1 MKLLLLTCDLVIVA
15 VYGLLCAAL
24 FPAQAGQIVIILLF
38 FLAVRVFALSVH
50 DALSIGNLLLLV
62 ALRRY
67 QPIVL
72 VALYLLYTAL
82 YFYLSMKEQRQHALT
97 QENTRLQI
105 DAQQARRYRL
115 LQQRYENQT
124 ALNARLQERQ
134 RIAQD
139 VHDLLG
145 HSVAASIW
153 QLEAARKVLPTQP
166 DRADAMVAGAADA
179 LRQGMERIRSAV
191 HKMRA
196 EVPNLNAQEMALI
209 IERSRRD
216 SGLQV
221 IADIQESELP
231 LTPAQWEALNANL
244 TEALGNV
251 LRHAHA
257 RQVRIA
263 LQMLPGMVRLEVAD
277 DGVGAR
283 DMVEGMGV
291 SGMRERAA
299 ALGGSLMMRGD
310 QGMQVITLLPREG
323 DAA

>member
-1 MKLLLLTCDLVIVA
+1 
-15 VYGLLCAAL
+15 
-24 FPAQAGQIVIILLF
+24 
-38 FLAVRVFALSVH
+38 
-50 DALSIGNLLLLV
+50 
-62 ALRRY
+62 
-67 QPIVL
+67 
-72 VALYLLYTAL
+72 
-82 YFYLSMKEQRQHALT
+82 
-97 QENTRLQI
+97 
-105 DAQQARRYRL
+105 
-115 LQQRYENQT
+115 
-124 ALNARLQERQ
+124 
-134 RIAQD
+134 
-139 VHDLLG
+139 
-145 HSVAASIW
+145 
-153 QLEAARKVLPTQP
+153 
-166 DRADAMVAGAADA
+166 
-179 LRQGMERIRSAV
+179 MERIRSAV

-209 IERSRRD
+209 IERFRRD

>member
-1 MKLLLLTCDLVIVA
+1 MKLLLLACDLVIVT

-24 FPAQAGQIVIILLF
+24 FPLHVGHVVVILLF
-38 FLAVRVFALSVH
+38 FLAVRVLALSVH
-50 DALSIGNLLLLV
+50 DALSVGNLFLLH
-62 ALRRY
+62 ALRHY
-67 QPIVL
+67 QPVVL
-72 VALYLLYTAL
+72 VVLYLLYIAL

-105 DAQQARRYRL
+105 DAQQARHYRL
-115 LQQRYENQT
+115 LQQRYENQMT
-124 ALNARLQERQ
+124 LNARLQERQ

-145 HSVAASIW
+145 HSVAASIL
-153 QLEAARKVLPTQP
+153 QLEAARKVMPTQP
-166 DRADAMVAGAADA
+166 ERADAMVVTATDA

-191 HKMRA
+191 HNMRA
-196 EVPNLNAQEMALI
+196 EAPDLSAQEMALI
-209 IERSRRD
+209 IERFRRD

-221 IADIQESELP
+221 IADIQDSEQP

-257 RQVRIA
+257 SQVHIS

-277 DGVGAR
+277 NGVGAQ
-283 DMVEGMGV
+283 DMVEGMGL
-291 SGMRERAA
+291 SGMRERTA
-299 ALGGSLMMRGD
+299 ALGGSLMVRGD

-323 DAA
+323 EA

>member
-38 FLAVRVFALSVH
+38 FLAGVCCRH
-50 DALSIGNLLLLV
+50 DAVQANLLLV
-62 ALRRY
+62 TLRRY

-209 IERSRRD
+209 IERSRD
-216 SGLQV
+216 SACS
-221 IADIQESELP
+221 IADTAERRRSP
-231 LTPAQWEALNANL
+231 RTGEALNANL
-244 TEALGNV
+244 T
-251 LRHAHA
+251 
-257 RQVRIA
+257 
-263 LQMLPGMVRLEVAD
+263 
-277 DGVGAR
+277 
-283 DMVEGMGV
+283 
-291 SGMRERAA
+291 
-299 ALGGSLMMRGD
+299 
-310 QGMQVITLLPREG
+310 
-323 DAA
+323 

>member
-1 MKLLLLTCDLVIVA
+1 MKLLLLACDLVIVT

-24 FPAQAGQIVIILLF
+24 FPLHVGHVVVILLF
-38 FLAVRVFALSVH
+38 FLAVRVLALSVH
-50 DALSIGNLLLLV
+50 DALSVGNLFLLY
-62 ALRRY
+62 ALRHY
-67 QPIVL
+67 QPVVL
-72 VALYLLYTAL
+72 VVLYLLYIAL

-105 DAQQARRYRL
+105 DAQQARHYRL
-115 LQQRYENQT
+115 LQQRYENQMT
-124 ALNARLQERQ
+124 LNARLQERQ

-145 HSVAASIW
+145 HSVAASIL
-153 QLEAARKVLPTQP
+153 QLEAARKVMPTQP
-166 DRADAMVAGAADA
+166 ERADAMVVTATDA

-191 HKMRA
+191 HNMRA
-196 EVPNLNAQEMALI
+196 EAPDLSAQEMALI
-209 IERSRRD
+209 IERFRRD

-221 IADIQESELP
+221 IADIQDSEQP

-257 RQVRIA
+257 SQVHIS

-277 DGVGAR
+277 NGVGAQ
-283 DMVEGMGV
+283 DMVEGMGL
-291 SGMRERAA
+291 SGMRERTA
-299 ALGGSLMMRGD
+299 ALGGSLMVRGD

-323 DAA
+323 KT